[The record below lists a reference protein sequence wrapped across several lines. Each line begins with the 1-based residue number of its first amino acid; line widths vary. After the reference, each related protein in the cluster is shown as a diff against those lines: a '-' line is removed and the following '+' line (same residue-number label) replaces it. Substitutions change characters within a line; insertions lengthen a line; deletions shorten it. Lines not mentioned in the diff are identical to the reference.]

1 MTRSAARSTL
11 IEQTR
16 RAAQERNA
24 ARLADLTAEIRRRM
38 TAVVESFY
46 DIGEALREVLDRK
59 LYGAA
64 GHASLAA
71 WLHDEG
77 IVSERQAT
85 KLIAIARKVPRA
97 HALALGP
104 ERSYALVAYAEAAAN
119 DTVAALLEGGATVAG
134 KPVAEASVREIE
146 AAAREARA
154 TRRGLRP
161 KTEAERARAVED
173 AAITRAL
180 RSALRE
186 LGVGG
191 ATVRVTQAQVRV
203 TLPRAQAAKLAAP
216 SRRA

>member
-46 DIGEALREVLDRK
+46 DIGEALREVVDRK

-64 GHASLAA
+64 GHPSLAA
-71 WLHDEG
+71 WLAAEG
-77 IVSERQAT
+77 ILSDRQAT

-104 ERSYALVAYAEAAAN
+104 ERSYALVSYAEAAAN
-119 DTVAALLEGGATVAG
+119 DTVAALLEAGATVAG

-146 AAAREARA
+146 AAAREVRA
-154 TRRGLRP
+154 SRRGRSP
-161 KTEAERARAVED
+161 RSEAERARAAED
-173 AAITRAL
+173 VAITRAL
-180 RSALRE
+180 RAALRD

-191 ATVRVTQAQVRV
+191 ASVRVTRAQVRV
-203 TLPRAQAAKLAAP
+203 TLTRVQAAKLAT
-216 SRRA
+216 S

>member
-1 MTRSAARSTL
+1 MTKSAAARQSTL

-16 RAAQERNA
+16 RAAHERNL

-46 DIGEALREVLDRK
+46 DIGEALREVVDRK
-59 LYGAA
+59 LYGVA

-71 WLHDEG
+71 WLAAEG
-77 IVSERQAT
+77 ILSERQAA
-85 KLIAIARKVPRA
+85 KLIAVARKVPRA

-104 ERSYALVAYAEAAAN
+104 ERSYALLSYAEAAEN
-119 DTVAALLEGGATVAG
+119 DTVAALLAPGATVAG

-154 TRRGLRP
+154 SRREGRP
-161 KTEAERARAVED
+161 RTEAERARAAED

-180 RSALRE
+180 RAALRE

-191 ATVRVTQAQVRV
+191 AAVRVTRAQVRV
-203 TLPRAQAAKLAAP
+203 VLTRAQAAKLAAT
-216 SRRA
+216 